1 VPTSVA
7 AYNDNWLKT
16 FALYQ
21 NYPNP
26 FNPSTR
32 IKYQLPKSEHV
43 KITIFNILGQRVRLL
58 VDIKKDADIY
68 SVNWDGCD
76 DKGVPLACGV
86 YLCRMEAGDFVFV
99 RKMLIIR

>member
-1 VPTSVA
+1 MKQHD
-7 AYNDNWLKT
+7 DNIPRT

-26 FNPSTR
+26 FNPSTI

-43 KITIFNILGQRVRLL
+43 KITIFNILGQQVRLL
-58 VDIKKDADIY
+58 VDTKKDADIY
-68 SVNWDGCD
+68 SVDWDGCD
-76 DKGVPLACGV
+76 DKGVSLASGV
-86 YLCRMEAGDFVFV
+86 YLCRMEASDFVFL